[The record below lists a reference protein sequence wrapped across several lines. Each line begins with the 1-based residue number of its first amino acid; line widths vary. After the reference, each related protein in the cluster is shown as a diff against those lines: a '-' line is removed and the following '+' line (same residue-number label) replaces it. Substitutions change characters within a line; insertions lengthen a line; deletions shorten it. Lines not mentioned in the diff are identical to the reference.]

1 MDSRSNFIRF
11 LNREDAG
18 RRLARVVAERGYS
31 APVVIG
37 MARGG
42 VPVAAQVARELGA
55 PLDIAVVRKVGAPDQ
70 PELAIGAIAEGE
82 ATAVD
87 THDAVRL
94 GLDEQAVAAVVRK
107 ERQEL
112 QRRVDAYRSECPA
125 LPLDGRTA
133 ILVDDGIATGH
144 TAIAAARSL
153 YGRGA
158 ARIVLAVPVC
168 PAEYAAAPLA
178 PPIDE
183 LVYVTAPRD
192 MLAVGYWYAD
202 FPQVGDDELLSLL
215 RAARPTDNV
224 VAPDPSADPSA
235 DPRPPAGDL
244 PDDPRSGSL
253 VVPMSARGVVVFA
266 HGSGSSRFS
275 TRNQMVA
282 RRLNEAGFATL
293 LFDLLTDEEARDR
306 ARVFDIALLADRLR
320 LAAER
325 LREHPDIG
333 DLPLGIFGASTGGG
347 AALAAAADPAL
358 DVRAVVSR
366 GGRPDMAAESLPLVT
381 APTLLIVGEADT
393 AVIALNRE
401 AMSRMTCPVE
411 LTLVPAAGHLFEGP
425 GQLEKVAELAAEW
438 FARHLTSAPV

>member
-1 MDSRSNFIRF
+1 
-11 LNREDAG
+11 
-18 RRLARVVAERGYS
+18 
-31 APVVIG
+31 

-94 GLDEQAVAAVVRK
+94 GLDEAAVAAVVKK

-153 YGRGA
+153 HGRGA

-215 RAARPTDNV
+215 RAAQRTDNV
-224 VAPDPSADPSA
+224 VAPDLEARPNADSRSGTG
-235 DPRPPAGDL
+235 DPRMGDL
-244 PDDPRSGSL
+244 RGGDLHGGDLRGGDPRMGDLRIGDLHCGDMRSGSL
-253 VVPMSARGVVVFA
+253 VVPRSSRGVVVFA

-306 ARVFDIALLADRLR
+306 VRVFDIALLADRLR

-325 LREHPDIG
+325 LRAHPDVG
-333 DLPLGIFGASTGGG
+333 DLPLGVFGASTGGG
-347 AALAAAADPAL
+347 AALVAAADPAL

-366 GGRPDMAAESLPLVT
+366 GGRPDMAAESLPMVT

-425 GQLEKVAELAAEW
+425 GQLERVAELAANW
-438 FARHLTSAPV
+438 FARHLEAAA